1 MEILLIRGEE
11 RAWERI
17 ALPARPVAPVRI
29 MCDILGKSV
38 WEEGGRSMGYGV
50 RIEEKCDLGCMGYA
64 ADISIDVTLCYGLG
78 VDVELRRQ
86 DMALASLVNITLL

>member
-1 MEILLIRGEE
+1 
-11 RAWERI
+11 
-17 ALPARPVAPVRI
+17 
-29 MCDILGKSV
+29 
-38 WEEGGRSMGYGV
+38 MGYGV